1 MYCDSRSQLDLQI
14 NGTEYSPEKDTRKQ
28 KNLADY
34 QAVISN
40 QQRNENISKKQH
52 WDNWLTV

>member
-1 MYCDSRSQLDLQI
+1 MYCDSGSQLDLQI
-14 NGTEYSPEKDTRKQ
+14 NGTEYNPEKDTRMQ

-34 QAVISN
+34 EAAISN

-52 WDNWLTV
+52 WGQITV